1 MLTVHFIIVF
11 KCIQYYSEHKCTYI
25 RIIYH
30 GYFSLQV
37 VIHLR
42 VTAYKVTNVRINI
55 IYKFQ

>member
-25 RIIYH
+25 RIMYH

-37 VIHLR
+37 VIHLESLLI
-42 VTAYKVTNVRINI
+42 K
-55 IYKFQ
+55 